1 MVKYWHMIQ
10 VGYWLMQWN
19 KKEGYCFMN
28 KQQEKVFNETRIRN
42 LRRRYVQ
49 CIDKGEIEDAIDIK
63 LEIDQL
69 QKRI

>member
-1 MVKYWHMIQ
+1 
-10 VGYWLMQWN
+10 
-19 KKEGYCFMN
+19 MN

-42 LRRRYVQ
+42 LKRRCVQ
-49 CIDKGEIEDAIDIK
+49 CIDQGEIEEAIDIK

>member
-1 MVKYWHMIQ
+1 
-10 VGYWLMQWN
+10 
-19 KKEGYCFMN
+19 MN

-42 LRRRYVQ
+42 LKRRYFQ
-49 CIDKGEIEDAIDIK
+49 CIDQGGIEDAIDIK

>member
-1 MVKYWHMIQ
+1 
-10 VGYWLMQWN
+10 MQWN

-28 KQQEKVFNETRIRN
+28 KQQEKVFNETKIRN
-42 LRRRYVQ
+42 LKRRYVQ
-49 CIDKGEIEDAIDIK
+49 CIDKGKIEDAIDIK

>member
-1 MVKYWHMIQ
+1 MAISRRNGIKGGNV
-10 VGYWLMQWN
+10 
-19 KKEGYCFMN
+19 MN

-42 LRRRYVQ
+42 LKRRYVQ
-49 CIDKGEIEDAIDIK
+49 CIDQGEIEDAIDIK

>member
-1 MVKYWHMIQ
+1 
-10 VGYWLMQWN
+10 
-19 KKEGYCFMN
+19 MN

-49 CIDKGEIEDAIDIK
+49 CIDKGEIEEAIDLK
-63 LEIDQL
+63 NEIDQL